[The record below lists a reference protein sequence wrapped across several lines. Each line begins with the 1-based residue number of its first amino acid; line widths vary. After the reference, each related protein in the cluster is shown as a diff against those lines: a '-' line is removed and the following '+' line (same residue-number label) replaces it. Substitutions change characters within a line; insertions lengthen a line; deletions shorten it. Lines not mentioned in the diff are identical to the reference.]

1 MDGLLEKFNEYKTI
15 INYKFVYE
23 LEDGTHLDFKLRQ
36 KDFPHLVGL
45 HKLVD
50 IPIIRHFN
58 DKNNKTV
65 SAKYIISQIK
75 KQSILTENIVRNSAY
90 FQKIQQRYERFT
102 KDNLLSISYTDV
114 IIDFDKTI
122 FGSRMN
128 ANYILYENQNIQGYN
143 HLCIAENEK
152 KEQYAESFFYE
163 PSDLYLK
170 NQRKV
175 KIKKL
180 TIYNEK
186 DEIYLEDILD
196 L

>member
-1 MDGLLEKFNEYKTI
+1 M
-15 INYKFVYE
+15 
-23 LEDGTHLDFKLRQ
+23 
-36 KDFPHLVGL
+36 GL

-65 SAKYIISQIK
+65 SVKYIISQIK
-75 KQSILTENIVRNSAY
+75 RQSILTENIVRNSAY

-114 IIDFDKTI
+114 VIDFDKTI

-128 ANYILYENQNIQGYN
+128 AKYILFENQNIQGYN

-180 TIYNEK
+180 AIFLFTSVI
-186 DEIYLEDILD
+186 IH
-196 L
+196 